1 MEIRWFVIGIG
12 ISVSAGILSATHSA
26 VLASGPA
33 AGDSKKECLA
43 CHGPF
48 DKLIEASSKYVAP
61 SGEKT
66 SPHRFVPHDSNKE
79 EDIPECTHCHKAH
92 PLDPLPAEGSID
104 LSKTAVQWCYDACHH
119 EKNLTSC
126 KKCHP

>member
-1 MEIRWFVIGIG
+1 MRIRSLFFAIGI
-12 ISVSAGILSATHSA
+12 
-26 VLASGPA
+26 LACAWGLGA
-33 AGDSKKECLA
+33 KDSKSECLG

-48 DKLIEASSKYVAP
+48 DKLIEASAKYVAA

-66 SPHRFVPHDSNKE
+66 SPHRYVPHDSKKE
-79 EDIPECTHCHKAH
+79 EDIPECTNCHTAH
-92 PLDPLPAEGSID
+92 PVDPLPAKGSIS
-104 LSKTAVQWCYDACHH
+104 LAKVGVQWCYDACHH